1 MLIQGGGSVSVTCG
15 NISTGFQGKVGG
27 GNISTTDLGG
37 FGGCGFGFELIGRF
51 VEDRQD
57 I

>member
-1 MLIQGGGSVSVTCG
+1 MYRNQVGGS
-15 NISTGFQGKVGG
+15 
-27 GNISTTDLGG
+27 DLGG
-37 FGGCGFGFELIGRF
+37 FGFGLCFELIGRF